1 MGYLNTVERIE
12 TLLYEPGLQNTGD
25 LEAATETIVAV
36 AEATGV
42 GNADYS
48 AALTLPAPPDAR
60 LVILRIAARLAVTID
75 SITAGTLNCRVY
87 VDQQDANHRLFD
99 LNWNVAGAKLA
110 AQDTLTGTMQT
121 IFNLLKNGAAH
132 TFYFFFWVN
141 AGNAVL
147 SLVQL
152 WEGVGSCNLTPVY
165 AYLQINHIGWLTI
178 GNRFSR
184 VGTGTQ
190 SQRFVYDVLSKWRQ
204 FLTAAIENN
213 VQTHIVNPG
222 MILTGG
228 GSVAADL
235 NYLTDFKVVLRS
247 ER

>member
-12 TLLYEPGLQNTGD
+12 TLLYNPNLQNTAD
-25 LEAATETIVAV
+25 LEAATKTITAT
-36 AEATGV
+36 AEATGIV
-42 GNADYS
+42 NADYS
-48 AALTLPAPPDAR
+48 KALTLPAPSDAR
-60 LVILRIAARLAVTID
+60 LEILRIAARLAVTID
-75 SITAGTLNCRVY
+75 SMTAGTLNCRVY

-110 AQDTLTGTMQT
+110 AQDTLAGTMQT

-132 TFYFFFWVN
+132 TFYFFFWVD

-184 VGTGTQ
+184 EGSGTQ
-190 SQRFVYDVLSKWRQ
+190 SQRFVYDVLGQWRQ

-213 VQTHIVNPG
+213 MQTHIVNPG
-222 MILTGG
+222 MLLAGG
-228 GSVAADL
+228 GSVATDL
-235 NYLTDFKVVLRS
+235 NYLRDMKVVLRS
-247 ER
+247 E